1 MRGFCVALFF
11 VCSSV
16 AAADEAS
23 FVNEGVIPAP
33 LEAVWEV
40 LSTSEGYTALGPAL
54 ADVDLRVGGTIR
66 SRYRADGVLGDAET
80 IENVILAYEP
90 PTMIALRI
98 QKIPA
103 TFPFK
108 QAWSK
113 PWTVMTLTPVTGGT
127 HLRVASFGYG
137 SDDESSAMRRFFE
150 AGNRQT
156 IETLRRHFG
165 APAP

>member
-1 MRGFCVALFF
+1 VALVV
-11 VCSSV
+11 VCGS
-16 AAADEAS
+16 ARAADDVS
-23 FVNEGVIPAP
+23 FVNEGIIPASV
-33 LEAVWEV
+33 EEVWKV
-40 LSTSEGYTALGPAL
+40 FSTAEGYKALGPAL
-54 ADVDLRVGGTIR
+54 ADIDLRIGGTIR

-80 IENVILAYEP
+80 IENAILAYEP

-108 QAWSK
+108 QAWAK
-113 PWTVMTLTPVTGGT
+113 PWTVITLTPVEGGT
-127 HLRVASFGYG
+127 HLRVASLGYG
-137 SDDESSAMRRFFE
+137 TDEESVAMRNFFE

-156 IETLRRHFG
+156 IETLQRHFA